1 MALLDPLRRWL
12 AAPVFEGDEERSL
25 LARLLHPTLLSML
38 LGVGV
43 YALFAPVQPDRL
55 ELAYAYCAVLGT
67 TMLLLVVLNRRG
79 HPRSAAAVLVAVLW
93 LLLVSA
99 AATSGGVLAAAYSG
113 LIVVVVCASVLLGRR
128 AVFVTAGLSMVAG
141 ALLLLD
147 HAPPPGAPENIRR
160 QAFLAQAVY
169 LLAAGALLSAVM
181 RAVRGALAR
190 ALGEARERQ
199 AALAELREAQAG
211 RERLIRELEAKN
223 AELESFTY
231 TVSHDLRSPLVTIKG
246 FLAHLVRD
254 VETGDRARAEAD
266 VARIRGAADK
276 MERLLADLL
285 ELSRVG
291 RIVKPPSDCP
301 FEEIVHE
308 ALFLLQGRLAARGIP
323 VEVAPGLPRVW
334 GDRARLVQVV
344 QNLIDNALK
353 FSTPGPEAR
362 ILVGC
367 RPGPDGTA
375 PVLFVRDRG
384 IGIAPEHLETVFG
397 LFRRLDPHIEGSGIG
412 LALVRRI
419 VEVHGGRCWV
429 ESEGPGKGAT
439 FCFTLAPRPADAH
452 TG

>member
-1 MALLDPLRRWL
+1 MAPLDPLRRWL
-12 AAPVFEGDEERSL
+12 TAPVFEGDEERTL

-38 LGVGV
+38 TGVSV

-55 ELAYAYCAVLGT
+55 ELAYAYCTVLGI
-67 TMLLLVVLNRRG
+67 MMVLLLVLNRRG
-79 HPRSAAAVLVAVLW
+79 HPRTAATVLVAAQW
-93 LLLVSA
+93 LLLVTA

-113 LIVVVVCASVLLGRR
+113 LVVVVVCASVLLGRR
-128 AVFVTAGLSMVAG
+128 AVFVTAGLSVVAG

-147 HAPPPGAPENIRR
+147 HTPPPGAPEHIRR

-181 RAVRGALAR
+181 RAVRTSLAR
-190 ALGEARERQ
+190 AQREARERQ
-199 AALAELREAQAG
+199 AALGELREAQAG

-223 AELESFTY
+223 TELESFTY

-254 VETGDRARAEAD
+254 LESGNPARAEAD

-276 MERLLADLL
+276 MEGLLADLL

-291 RIVKPPSDCP
+291 RIVKPPSEIS
-301 FEEIVHE
+301 FEEIVRE
-308 ALFLLQGRLAARGIP
+308 ALFLLQGRIAAREIP
-323 VEVAPGLPRVW
+323 VEVAAGLPRVW

-344 QNLIDNALK
+344 QNLVDNALK
-353 FSTPGPEAR
+353 FSTPGPQAH

-367 RPGPDGTA
+367 RPGQDDVH
-375 PVLFVRDRG
+375 PVLFVRDHG

-397 LFRRLDPHIEGSGIG
+397 LFRRLDPLVEGSGIG

-429 ESEGPGKGAT
+429 ESQGQGRGAT
-439 FCFTLAPRPADAH
+439 FCLTLAPQPADRTA
-452 TG
+452 G